1 MPESK
6 LTEQP
11 ALDASLLAS
20 ARIARAF
27 ALEHCQNT
35 PSGDCCWYHGV
46 WQYFRVL
53 GIIKNVGGQADFIR
67 GQLRLLAS
75 KGAAARVLIS
85 GSADDAIAQIVIDA
99 FREARQTLNLTAVD
113 QCESPLALSR
123 WSAARAGV
131 DLASHRVD
139 ILEFTADAPFDL
151 IVANSFLSYFEPTN
165 FPRLFARWAALLRPG
180 GKLLLTNRLR
190 PNASQAPTGFDE
202 VGKDL
207 FCNRVREAAELH
219 QQTLAIAP
227 EVLDGWAREY
237 ADRLQAFPLR
247 SVEELMS
254 LLAEASFIPDL
265 VDTAQFDGN
274 PGAANLTG
282 PTSAGRAT
290 YVRVL
295 ATRR

>member
-1 MPESK
+1 M
-6 LTEQP
+6 
-11 ALDASLLAS
+11 
-20 ARIARAF
+20 ARAF
-27 ALEHCQNT
+27 ALEHCRNT

-53 GIIKNVGGQADFIR
+53 GIIKNAGGQGDFIG
-67 GQLRLLAS
+67 GQLRSLAMN
-75 KGAAARVLIS
+75 GAAARVLIS
-85 GSADDAIAQIVIDA
+85 GSADDAIARIVIDA
-99 FREARQTLNLTAVD
+99 FRQTGQTLNLTAVD

-131 DLASHRVD
+131 GLASHCGD
-139 ILEFTADAPFDL
+139 ILEFTADAPFDV
-151 IVANSFLSYFEPTN
+151 IVANGFLSYFEPTN

-190 PNASQAPTGFDE
+190 PNASPAPTVFDE
-202 VGKDL
+202 VEKGQ
-207 FCNRVREAAELH
+207 FCDRVREAARLH

-227 EVLDGWAREY
+227 EVLAGWAREY
-237 ADRLQAFPLR
+237 ADRLRAFPLR
-247 SVEELMS
+247 SVDELMN
-254 LLAEASFIPDL
+254 LLAGASFIPDL
-265 VDTAQFDGN
+265 VDTVQFDGS
-274 PGAANLTG
+274 PRAASLTG